1 MTKRFS
7 SLKVESK
14 RVEDI
19 VDKKVLKKRL
29 VNIIRNN
36 LINLNIDSDILMHTI
51 QQFGQTFFFFIFIS
65 LFNMIC
71 NFRYLRTIIENNG
84 INCQLEQL
92 LKDASTLDTLP
103 SHNLPIAKRNQKK
116 LYVEIHNSIT
126 KGPRNKIYIYHKIKP
141 DIELFKC
148 QFYLRGKYVRSN

>member
-51 QQFGQTFFFFIFIS
+51 Q
-65 LFNMIC
+65 
-71 NFRYLRTIIENNG
+71 
-84 INCQLEQL
+84 
-92 LKDASTLDTLP
+92 
-103 SHNLPIAKRNQKK
+103 
-116 LYVEIHNSIT
+116 
-126 KGPRNKIYIYHKIKP
+126 
-141 DIELFKC
+141 
-148 QFYLRGKYVRSN
+148 

>member
-19 VDKKVLKKRL
+19 VDKKILKKRL

-51 QQFGQTFFFFIFIS
+51 Q
-65 LFNMIC
+65 
-71 NFRYLRTIIENNG
+71 
-84 INCQLEQL
+84 
-92 LKDASTLDTLP
+92 
-103 SHNLPIAKRNQKK
+103 
-116 LYVEIHNSIT
+116 
-126 KGPRNKIYIYHKIKP
+126 
-141 DIELFKC
+141 
-148 QFYLRGKYVRSN
+148 